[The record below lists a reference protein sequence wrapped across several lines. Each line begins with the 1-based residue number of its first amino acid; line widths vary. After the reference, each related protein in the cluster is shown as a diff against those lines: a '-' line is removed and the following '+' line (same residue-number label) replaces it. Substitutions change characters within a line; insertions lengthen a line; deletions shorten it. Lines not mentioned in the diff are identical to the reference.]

1 MTTVEPIRNKTDIKK
16 VEKVLKSQSQR
27 NLLLLFLEQIVD

>member
-16 VEKVLKSQSQR
+16 VEKVLAGQNKIKFQS
-27 NLLLLFLEQIVD
+27 LE